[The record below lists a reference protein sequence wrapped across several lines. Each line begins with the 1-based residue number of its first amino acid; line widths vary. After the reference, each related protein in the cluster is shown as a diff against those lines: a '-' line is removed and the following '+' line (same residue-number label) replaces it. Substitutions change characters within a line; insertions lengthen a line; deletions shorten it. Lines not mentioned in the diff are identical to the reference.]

1 MGIQVLN
8 NLLVATK
15 RKSGGYVLNGILMML
30 QLVIEHVKST
40 RLDVHTAIETFPRLE
55 LTEGKSEEGGRMWL

>member
-15 RKSGGYVLNGILMML
+15 RKSGGYVLKCILMML

-55 LTEGKSEEGGRMWL
+55 LTEGKSEEEGIMWL

>member
-30 QLVIEHVKST
+30 QLVIEHIKST
-40 RLDVHTAIETFPRLE
+40 RLDVLTSIETFPRLE
-55 LTEGKSEEGGRMWL
+55 LTEGKSEEGGRGWL

>member
-15 RKSGGYVLNGILMML
+15 RKSGGYVLKGILMML

-55 LTEGKSEEGGRMWL
+55 LTAGKSEEGGRMWL

>member
-1 MGIQVLN
+1 
-8 NLLVATK
+8 
-15 RKSGGYVLNGILMML
+15 MML

-55 LTEGKSEEGGRMWL
+55 LTEGKPEEGECGYECIPPRVLNWLV